1 MAEDIASAIWSK
13 KSIGCDYNGN
23 TSVTLYDTDGYDYP
37 FPQYEVKYQI
47 PTAAPVFFAVQ
58 LQNNPNMPAN
68 VVDLVKDAIA
78 AAFNGTDGGTR
89 ARIGSTLVA
98 GRYYAGI
105 ASISPTVAVK
115 SVLLGLDQP
124 NLTSVTLGIDQ
135 TPTLSPINISVTLG

>member
-1 MAEDIASAIWSK
+1 M
-13 KSIGCDYNGN
+13 
-23 TSVTLYDTDGYDYP
+23 
-37 FPQYEVKYQI
+37 
-47 PTAAPVFFAVQ
+47 FFAVQ
-58 LQNNPNMPAN
+58 LQANPNMPAN
-68 VVDLVKDAIA
+68 VVDLVKDAIT

-105 ASISPTVAVK
+105 AAISPTVAVK

-135 TPTLSPINISVTLG
+135 TPTLSPLNISVTLG